1 MRDQC
6 EAGSGMKFPSSS
18 RKGGCGATGVV
29 VVKHAVT
36 TPPGASQWAPLLNEE
51 GRPRKDT
58 ITRRLMTIA
67 IAGIGLV
74 MTLAAHAQTAPGA
87 GYPAKPIK
95 MVMPFPA
102 GGPTDILGRLLG
114 QKLTEAWGQNVV
126 IDNRPGGGGMIGAA
140 LAAKSP
146 PDGYTIFLGGITT
159 LVISTFLQ
167 KNMPYDPVRDF
178 HPVTQATIQPIL
190 LMVHPSLPVK
200 TVKEFI
206 TLARARPG
214 EVNYASSG
222 PGGSGHLA
230 GELFRSI
237 TSINIVHVPYR
248 GAPPALTD
256 LMSGQVQ
263 VMFGTMLASVPQIR
277 VGKIRAVALTGPK
290 RSVAL
295 PEVPTFAEAALPTY
309 DASSWNGILVPT
321 GTPRPIIDRLHGEL
335 AKILRNPG
343 VLDRL
348 VNDGPVPIGNTPE
361 EFAAV
366 IKAEQAKWGKVIR
379 DANVR
384 IE

>member
-1 MRDQC
+1 
-6 EAGSGMKFPSSS
+6 MKDEV
-18 RKGGCGATGVV
+18 RQLLALTVHAVLLVVAGVV
-29 VVKHAVT
+29 
-36 TPPGASQWAPLLNEE
+36 
-51 GRPRKDT
+51 
-58 ITRRLMTIA
+58 
-67 IAGIGLV
+67 
-74 MTLAAHAQTAPGA
+74 HAQQAGGAA
-87 GYPAKPIK
+87 GYPAKPLK

-237 TSINIVHVPYR
+237 TAINIVHVPYR

>member
-1 MRDQC
+1 LR
-6 EAGSGMKFPSSS
+6 
-18 RKGGCGATGVV
+18 
-29 VVKHAVT
+29 
-36 TPPGASQWAPLLNEE
+36 PLRESIL
-51 GRPRKDT
+51 
-58 ITRRLMTIA
+58 A
-67 IAGIGLV
+67 IAL
-74 MTLAAHAQTAPGA
+74 LAAIGAAQAQNPAA

-95 MVMPFPA
+95 IVMPFPA

-126 IDNRPGGGGMIGAA
+126 IDNRPGGGGMIGGA

-146 PDGYTIFLGGITT
+146 ADGYTLFLGGITT
-159 LVISTFLQ
+159 LVIATFVQ

-200 TVKEFI
+200 TVKEFLSL
-206 TLARARPG
+206 TRMRPG

-230 GELFRSI
+230 GELFRSL
-237 TSINIVHVPYR
+237 TRVNIVHVPYR

-277 VGKIRAVALTGPK
+277 VGRIRAVAVTGPR
-290 RSVAL
+290 RSLAL
-295 PEVPTFAEAALPTY
+295 PEVPTFAEAGLPTY
-309 DASSWNGILVPT
+309 DASSWNGILVPA
-321 GTPRPIIDRLHGEL
+321 GTPRAIVDRLHGEL
-335 AKILRNPG
+335 AKILRNPS

-348 VNDGPVPIGNTPE
+348 VNDGPIPVGNTPE

-366 IKAEQAKWGKVIR
+366 IKSEQAKWGKVIR
-379 DANVR
+379 EANVR

>member
-1 MRDQC
+1 MKAFPRDSMKRVARC
-6 EAGSGMKFPSSS
+6 VGLAAFLAAGM
-18 RKGGCGATGVV
+18 
-29 VVKHAVT
+29 
-36 TPPGASQWAPLLNEE
+36 
-51 GRPRKDT
+51 
-58 ITRRLMTIA
+58 
-67 IAGIGLV
+67 
-74 MTLAAHAQTAPGA
+74 AHAQQNPAA

-126 IDNRPGGGGMIGAA
+126 IDNRPGGGGMIGAGV
-140 LAAKSP
+140 AAKSP

-167 KNMPYDPVRDF
+167 KNMPYDPIRDF
-178 HPVTQATIQPIL
+178 QPVTQATIQPIL
-190 LMVHPSLPVK
+190 LMVHPSLPVRS
-200 TVKEFI
+200 VKEFVA
-206 TLARARPG
+206 LARARPG

-237 TSINIVHVPYR
+237 TGVNIVHVPYR

-277 VGKIRAVALTGPK
+277 IGRIRAVAITGPK
-290 RSVAL
+290 RSIAL
-295 PEVPTFAEAALPTY
+295 PEVPTFAEAGMANY

-321 GTPRPIIDRLHGEL
+321 ATPRAIIDKLNAEL
-335 AKILRNPG
+335 VKILRNPR

-348 VNDGPVPIGNTPE
+348 VNDGPVPVGNTPE

-366 IKAEQAKWGKVIR
+366 IRSEQAKWGKVIR
-379 DANVR
+379 EANIR